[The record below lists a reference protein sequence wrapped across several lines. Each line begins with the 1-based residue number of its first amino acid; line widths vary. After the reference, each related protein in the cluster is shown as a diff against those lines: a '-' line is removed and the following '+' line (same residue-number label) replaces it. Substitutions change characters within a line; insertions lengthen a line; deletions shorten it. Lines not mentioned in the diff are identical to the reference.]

1 MAKKITMPAGGQTS
15 DKLKICKWH
24 KNVGDPVKKGDILFE
39 IETDKAVLEVESYAA
54 GYLIA
59 KYYDEGEEVTVGEI
73 VAYIGS
79 KDEKVPDST
88 QSIGDSLKTEKVDK
102 EPEDEYVPIMKGE
115 ADSSDKPLATPLAR
129 ETAKSIGLSL
139 DNIAST
145 MPGNVIYN
153 QNVLDYKEKKT
164 KESHQEKEF
173 YYMPASNLR
182 KTIAKRMAES
192 TKISA
197 HYSLFIDVN
206 MTQVISLRKNFNN
219 SLKDTGVKISVN
231 DFIIKCA
238 TAAIKKIPEINA
250 TFEPEQIKIWNSVNF
265 GVAVS
270 VEDGIIVPVVK
281 NCERISLFE
290 IAKENSKNIKA
301 VRDGKITNDML
312 SGGTITVSNMG
323 MLGVS
328 RFTSII
334 NQPESTILS
343 VGSIEDKTMVEKGQ
357 VVIRPMMTVTAT
369 FDHRTIDGARGAE
382 FCKLLK
388 EYLQDPSL
396 LLL

>member
-24 KNVGDPVKKGDILFE
+24 KNVGDPVKKGDVLFE
-39 IETDKAVLEVESYAA
+39 VETDKAVLEVESYAA

-73 VAYIGS
+73 VAYVGS
-79 KDEKVPDST
+79 KDEKMSDST
-88 QSIGDSLKTEKVDK
+88 QSMENSPKSEKIDK
-102 EPEDEYVPIMKGE
+102 EWEEEYAPIMGNE
-115 ADSSDKPLATPLAR
+115 AESSDKLLATPLAR

-139 DNIAST
+139 DDIAST
-145 MPGNVIYN
+145 MHGEIIYN
-153 QNVLDYKEKKT
+153 QNVLDYRGREIE
-164 KESHQEKEF
+164 ESSQEKEF

-182 KTIAKRMAES
+182 KTIAKRMVES

-197 HYSLFIDVN
+197 HYSLFIDVD
-206 MTQVISLRKNFNN
+206 MTQVISWRKNFN
-219 SLKDTGVKISVN
+219 SFIKDSGIKISVN
-231 DFIIKCA
+231 DFIIKCV

-250 TFEPEQIKIWNSVNF
+250 VFEQEQIKIWNSVNF

-281 NCERISLFE
+281 NCEKISLFE

-343 VGSIEDKTMVEKGQ
+343 VGSIEDKAVVEKGQ
-357 VVIRPMMTVTAT
+357 VVIRPMMTITAT

-388 EYLQDPSL
+388 EYLQNPSFL
-396 LLL
+396 LL